1 MRNSKK
7 GKQEDL
13 KSKSK
18 NPFSGFDM
26 DAKHKKSLA
35 WTRYLLQK
43 RIFLLDQINELLN
56 LTTGTAAKFTSHT
69 TDIPDTTKGS

>member
-1 MRNSKK
+1 
-7 GKQEDL
+7 
-13 KSKSK
+13 
-18 NPFSGFDM
+18 M

-56 LTTGTAAKFTSHT
+56 LTTGTAAKFTPHT
-69 TDIPDTTKGS
+69 SDIHETGEGSWNYWDIGNNWLGSAD